1 MNNSLQ
7 KTPRREQRN
16 EIFQYLFGDE
26 IVKLI
31 LARSFQAAAFEF
43 RMTCPDPELYCRTAD
58 RVIGEDGQ
66 FVEKEHSRYESAYEL
81 KTEAQIPIVEKRKV
95 NGSWENTGREWLLS
109 LSECTDVDYSNLN
122 RVSALIESSDAMR
135 GTEERTELT
144 SKAKIIAE
152 RNLLAAAVDKLN
164 EQIFGLE
171 QQIRTL
177 NDQIREKRKILLG
190 ASIYNGANCDCYC
203 LLQGRTAPEGT
214 KLSIYQEKLYVDE
227 QIAVYSCRFGSRSF
241 DYTNLDEFEDFLK
254 ISFKE
259 FHYRPLSVVAWQI
272 RRTEK
277 NYGDAL
283 TTILENQ
290 WNYMTAITIRNGEQL
305 YVIYCDEFRIGD
317 VLFPKAKEL
326 DAINERWKNII
337 RSTTTKEEEIRAYYE
352 KYVFGLLLIQGILDR
367 TDLLGNWN
375 KGLNLI
381 RGNDGQLELIRDAEP
396 NFWLDDGHETFN
408 EWICRN
414 RESIKVGS
422 RVLFTGG
429 LTRSGRESQWDET
442 LMRTGCRTV
451 DWPRYDEVYSVN
463 GTGTWRNSETFYK
476 FSYLPYEPITLAAAF
491 RREDCSDKR
500 IRRIGFKAYDY
511 ELLNL
516 DELKIEDIDYFLS
529 NRKYKSQY
537 MSILP
542 VLSVAKKML
551 KKEIQEEQ
559 NFKIFIRNQ
568 LKFEV
573 SDDELDE
580 AVVQFKTKKFKSA
593 NERKWKRGLLD
604 DEEKGKKAC
613 SQIRDLIIFNR
624 NRKRILTK
632 ENENGN

>member
-1 MNNSLQ
+1 MNSSLQ
-7 KTPRREQRN
+7 RTQKREQRN

-58 RVIGEDGQ
+58 RVIGEDGR
-66 FVEKEHSRYESAYEL
+66 FIEKEHSRYESTYAL
-81 KTEAQIPIVEKRKV
+81 KPEAKIPIVEKRKV
-95 NGSWENTGREWLLS
+95 NGSWESTGREWLLA
-109 LSECTDVDYSNLN
+109 LSECIDVDYSNLN
-122 RVSALIESSDAMR
+122 RVSALIGNSDAT
-135 GTEERTELT
+135 GGAEEHMELA
-144 SKAKIIAE
+144 SKARIIAE
-152 RNLLAAAVDKLN
+152 RNRLAAAVDKLN

-190 ASIYNGANCDCYC
+190 ASIYNGTNCDCYC
-203 LLQGRTAPEGT
+203 LLEGRPAPEGT

-254 ISFKE
+254 ASFKE

-283 TTILENQ
+283 TTMLENQ

-305 YVIYCDEFRIGD
+305 YIIYCDEFRIGD

-337 RSTTTKEEEIRAYYE
+337 RSTTTKEEEIRAYYG

-381 RGNDGQLELIRDAEP
+381 KGNDEQLELIRDAEP

-408 EWICRN
+408 EYITRN

-429 LTRSGRESQWDET
+429 LIRNDFNSHWDDT
-442 LMRTGCRTV
+442 LTRTGCRTV
-451 DWPRYDEVYSVN
+451 DWPAHDQVYIVN
-463 GTGTWRNSETFYK
+463 GTGTWHQGQTFYR
-476 FSYLPYEPITLAAAF
+476 FLYLPQEPLSWAAAF
-491 RREDCSDKR
+491 RKDDCSNER
-500 IRRIGFKAYDY
+500 TRRIGFKAYDY

-529 NRKYKSQY
+529 NRKYRADY
-537 MSILP
+537 MRILP
-542 VLSVAKKML
+542 ILSVAKKML
-551 KKEIQEEQ
+551 SREKEQDD
-559 NFKIFIRNQ
+559 NFKKFVKSNFG
-568 LKFEV
+568 FEV
-573 SDDELDE
+573 SEEELDE
-580 AVVQFKTKKFKSA
+580 AIEQFKLKKFKS
-593 NERKWKRGLLD
+593 NDERKWKRGLMD
-604 DEEKGKKAC
+604 DAQKGQKAC
-613 SQIRDLIIFNR
+613 FQIKELIIYNR
-624 NRKRILTK
+624 NRKRLLEGK
-632 ENENGN
+632 CK

>member
-7 KTPRREQRN
+7 RTQKREQRN
-16 EIFQYLFGDE
+16 EVFQYLFGDE
-26 IVKLI
+26 TVKLI
-31 LARSFQAAAFEF
+31 LARSFRAATFEF

-58 RVIGEDGQ
+58 RIIGEDGQ
-66 FVEKEHSRYESAYEL
+66 FIKKEHSRYESAYAL
-81 KTEAQIPIVEKRKV
+81 KPEAKIPIIEKRKV
-95 NGSWENTGREWLLS
+95 NGSWESTGREWLLT
-109 LSECTDVDYSNLN
+109 LSECIDVDYSNLN
-122 RVSALIESSDAMR
+122 RVSALIENSGATR

-152 RNLLAAAVDKLN
+152 RNRLAAAVDKLN

-203 LLQGRTAPEGT
+203 LLEGRAAPEGT

-227 QIAVYSCRFGSRSF
+227 QIAVHSCRFGSRSF

-254 ISFKE
+254 VSFKE

-283 TTILENQ
+283 TTLLENQ

-326 DAINERWKNII
+326 DAINERWKNIV
-337 RSTTTKEEEIRAYYE
+337 RSTTTKEEEVRAYYE

-367 TDLLGNWN
+367 TSLLGSWN

-381 RGNDGQLELIRDAEP
+381 KGNSEQLELIRDAEP

-408 EWICRN
+408 ECMVRN

-422 RVLFTGG
+422 RVLFIGG
-429 LTRSGRESQWDET
+429 LIRNEFNSHWDDT
-442 LMRTGCRTV
+442 LARTGCRTV
-451 DWPRYDEVYSVN
+451 DWPAHDQVYIVN
-463 GTGTWRNSETFYK
+463 GTGDWHQGRTFYR
-476 FSYLPYEPITLAAAF
+476 FSYLPQEPLSWAVAF
-491 RREDCSDKR
+491 RKDDCSNER
-500 IRRIGFKAYDY
+500 TRRIGFKAYDY

-529 NRKYKSQY
+529 NRKYRADY
-537 MSILP
+537 MRILP

-551 KKEIQEEQ
+551 IREKEQDD
-559 NFKIFIRNQ
+559 NFKKFVKNNFG
-568 LKFEV
+568 FEV
-573 SDDELDE
+573 SEEELDE
-580 AVVQFKTKKFKSA
+580 AIEQFKLKKFKSS
-593 NERKWKRGLLD
+593 NERKWKRGLMD
-604 DEEKGKKAC
+604 DAQKGQKAC
-613 SQIRDLIIFNR
+613 SQIKELVIYNR
-624 NRKRILTK
+624 NRKRLLEGK
-632 ENENGN
+632 RK